1 MLHPI
6 EERGEWMGKQ
16 AFKQVKIGKE
26 NKILALEDLWLNI
39 LMAED
44 LRSTDLSSEFI

>member
-1 MLHPI
+1 MLYPI

-16 AFKQVKIGKE
+16 AFKQVKIGKV
-26 NKILALEDLWLNI
+26 NKILALEDLNN

-44 LRSTDLSSEFI
+44 LRSTDFSSEFI